1 MIVWGNTIIPRLM
14 MIFIFE
20 KRKKEDTVKWQLDA
34 EAQQVNEEEQRQRKH
49 PLSEP
54 TKLPSST
61 GTEPLVGP
69 NNRPRVISSLR
80 QHFATV
86 SVKSHANISSPL
98 PKTK

>member
-1 MIVWGNTIIPRLM
+1 M
-14 MIFIFE
+14 MIFLYL
-20 KRKKEDTVKWQLDA
+20 KKKKKEDTVKWQLDA
-34 EAQQVNEEEQRQRKH
+34 EAQQVNEEKQRQRKH

-69 NNRPRVISSLR
+69 NNRPRDISSLR

-86 SVKSHANISSPL
+86 SVKSHANISSPSTP
-98 PKTK
+98 PKLNKIK